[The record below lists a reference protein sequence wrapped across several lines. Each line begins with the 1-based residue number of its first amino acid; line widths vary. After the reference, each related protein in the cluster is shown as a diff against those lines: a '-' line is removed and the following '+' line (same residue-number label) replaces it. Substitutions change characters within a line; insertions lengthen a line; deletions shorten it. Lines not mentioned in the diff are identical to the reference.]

1 MERTLTKKPHEKDK
15 AAPTLLAASLKRPG
29 VGLHKTTRAAA
40 ASSATRHLKEK
51 ERLERKSA
59 TAQAVKKLAQS
70 ERSEPSRLRDGSRS
84 VNYLSSTTASR
95 AKAASMAQIHK
106 PSVTLSVGKLVDKP
120 SVKSEGNLK
129 SRRPKSANNNK
140 DVEEARSTSTLSHR
154 GKGKSRSQATFKSTS
169 HSLGR
174 KSPRHQKF
182 SKEKDK
188 GVEGESS
195 SDERDLDVGLEKKSN
210 KSGNKLGSGASSTP
224 TIASSGPPTTDSP
237 IGSKHSSK
245 GRSSAEKK
253 MIRVSMNKTSELR
266 AAMHRPT
273 VKRSTTSKSETSKS
287 SKKSYKSLGRENK
300 LKKRPRKRPSSDS
313 ASSKQ
318 NTSGSPPASILRT

>member
-1 MERTLTKKPHEKDK
+1 MERSLTKKPHEKDK
-15 AAPTLLAASLKRPG
+15 AAPSLLAGTLKRPG
-29 VGLHKTTRAAA
+29 VGHKSRAAA
-40 ASSATRHLKEK
+40 ASASATRHSKEK

-70 ERSEPSRLRDGSRS
+70 ERSESSRVRDGSRS

-95 AKAASMAQIHK
+95 AKAASVAQIHK
-106 PSVTLSVGKLVDKP
+106 PSVTLSVGKLVENA
-120 SVKSEGNLK
+120 SVKSEGSLK

-140 DVEEARSTSTLSHR
+140 DLDGDKSQSALSHGR
-154 GKGKSRSQATFKSTS
+154 GKSRSQATFKSTT

-174 KSPRHQKF
+174 KSLRHQKF

-188 GVEGESS
+188 KVERKSS
-195 SDERDLDVGLEKKSN
+195 VDKDLELGLEKKTN
-210 KSGNKLGSGASSTP
+210 KSSNKLGSGGSSSP
-224 TIASSGPPTTDSP
+224 TITSSNPGTTDSP

-245 GRSSAEKK
+245 GRYSGEKK

-287 SKKSYKSLGRENK
+287 SKKSYKALGRESK
-300 LKKRPRKRPSSDS
+300 SKKRPRKRPSSDS

-318 NTSGSPPASILRT
+318 NSGSPPASILRT